1 MNRQHVYRHLANNAF
16 EHASGEENA
25 QLLAQW
31 KILGARWLEL
41 ADQSDNATETDPLN
55 DPSRGRIE
63 ANNGFQFFG

>member
-16 EHASGEENA
+16 EHAAVEENA

-41 ADQSDNATETDPLN
+41 AAQSKNTPEKDPLD
-55 DPSRGRIE
+55 DPIPWDQRSK
-63 ANNGFQFFG
+63 

>member
-16 EHASGEENA
+16 EHAAVEENA

-41 ADQSDNATETDPLN
+41 AVQSKDATEKDPLD
-55 DPSRGRIE
+55 DPIPWDHRSK
-63 ANNGFQFFG
+63 